1 MKFIKQEIKLTVENL
16 DPFTSFQEH
25 RHGALLPN
33 TIRALIVGPSN
44 CGKTN
49 LIFTSLTNINGIR
62 FHNGQYYNHGL
73 HSDQCL
79 TLLLQTPVHSVIDRQ
94 LPVTLTS
101 RNRLV
106 TKHYMDIDD
115 YSDTEESDEAIDD
128 FDHLAELV
136 AFPRRAK
143 IIRER
148 PDHFKVW
155 RDDEFLNRFRLNKD
169 TNNAVTPSQKLLMT
183 LRYYATGSFIAT
195 CADFAGI
202 HKTTGG
208 KIVIEV
214 SKAIAALRPD
224 FIHFPTTDD
233 EIRKVKQDFFNI
245 AKFPSCIGAIDC
257 THIKIRSPGGD
268 DAEIFRNRKQFF
280 SLNVQTICDSK
291 LIIQNIV
298 ARWPGS
304 SHDAN
309 IFRNS
314 DIKQRFDN
322 GEFKDCV
329 LVADSG
335 YSIQSYMITPML
347 YLITNVENTFNE
359 SQIRTRNPVERFYG
373 VWKRRFPILS
383 LGINVRNLD
392 TVQAIIVASSI
403 LHNIVRQFGD
413 DQPRVTEE
421 QEHLIA
427 LTLFHQLHDIN
438 DQGRNQSIH
447 RNRFLNY
454 FNTLLST

>member
-1 MKFIKQEIKLTVENL
+1 
-16 DPFTSFQEH
+16 
-25 RHGALLPN
+25 
-33 TIRALIVGPSN
+33 
-44 CGKTN
+44 
-49 LIFTSLTNINGIR
+49 
-62 FHNGQYYNHGL
+62 
-73 HSDQCL
+73 
-79 TLLLQTPVHSVIDRQ
+79 
-94 LPVTLTS
+94 
-101 RNRLV
+101 
-106 TKHYMDIDD
+106 
-115 YSDTEESDEAIDD
+115 
-128 FDHLAELV
+128 
-136 AFPRRAK
+136 
-143 IIRER
+143 
-148 PDHFKVW
+148 
-155 RDDEFLNRFRLNKD
+155 
-169 TNNAVTPSQKLLMT
+169 MT

-268 DAEIFRNRKQFF
+268 DSEIFRNRKQFF

-314 DIKQRFDN
+314 AIKQRFDN

-454 FNTLLST
+454 FNTLL

>member
-1 MKFIKQEIKLTVENL
+1 
-16 DPFTSFQEH
+16 
-25 RHGALLPN
+25 
-33 TIRALIVGPSN
+33 
-44 CGKTN
+44 
-49 LIFTSLTNINGIR
+49 
-62 FHNGQYYNHGL
+62 
-73 HSDQCL
+73 
-79 TLLLQTPVHSVIDRQ
+79 
-94 LPVTLTS
+94 
-101 RNRLV
+101 
-106 TKHYMDIDD
+106 MDFYDD

-128 FDHLAELV
+128 FEHLAELV
-136 AFPRRAK
+136 AFPRRVK
-143 IIRER
+143 IIRKR

-169 TNNAVTPSQKLLMT
+169 TVKFILRIIESKIVSQTNRNNAVTPSQKLLMT

-208 KIVIEV
+208 KIIIEV
-214 SKAIAALRPD
+214 SKALAGLRPD
-224 FIHFPTTDD
+224 FINFPTTDE
-233 EIRKVKQDFFNI
+233 EIRQVKQDFFNI

-257 THIKIRSPGGD
+257 THIKIRSPGGN

-280 SLNVQTICDSK
+280 SMNVQTICDSK

-314 DIKQRFDN
+314 AIKQRFDN
-322 GEFKDCV
+322 REFKDCV

-335 YSIQSYMITPML
+335 YPMQSYMITPML
-347 YLITNVENTFNE
+347 NPITNVENTFNE
-359 SQIRTRNPVERFYG
+359 SQIRTRNPVERSYG

-392 TVQAIIVASSI
+392 TVQAIIVATAV
-403 LHNIVRQFGD
+403 LHNIARRFGD
-413 DQPRVTEE
+413 DEPRVTEE
-421 QEHLIA
+421 QENLIT
-427 LTLFHQLHDIN
+427 LTIFEQPHAIN
-438 DQGRNQSIH
+438 NQGRSQSIH

-454 FNTLLST
+454 FNSLL